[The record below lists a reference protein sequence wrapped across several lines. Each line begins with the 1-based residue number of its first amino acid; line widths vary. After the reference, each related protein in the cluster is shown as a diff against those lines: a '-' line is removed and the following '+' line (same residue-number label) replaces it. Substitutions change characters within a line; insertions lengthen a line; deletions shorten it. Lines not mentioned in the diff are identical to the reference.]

1 MVAGN
6 GDGGKK
12 WEALGE
18 QELLRT
24 GVFTVCERRSRG
36 PDGRVGTFS
45 ILESPDWATVVPYV
59 EGPEGPAF
67 LMVRQYRHGSESV
80 SLEFPG
86 GVIEA
91 GETPMA
97 AAARELAEETGYRA
111 ESLVQVG
118 AVSPNPAFMS
128 NTFNVFLA
136 RGLSRVGGQDLDDN
150 EIVDAVLVPAAEV
163 REKMG
168 MGPYGHALMA
178 SALFFADRIVRK

>member
-6 GDGGKK
+6 GDGGKS
-12 WEALGE
+12 WEEIGRR
-18 QELLRT
+18 ELLRT
-24 GVFTVCERRSRG
+24 GVFTVSERKSRG
-36 PDGRVGTFS
+36 PDGRVGLFQ

-59 EGPEGPAF
+59 EGPEGPSF
-67 LMVRQYRHGSESV
+67 LMVRQYRHGSEAV

-91 GETPMA
+91 GESPLD

-111 ESLVQVG
+111 GSLVQVG

-136 RGLSRVGGQDLDDN
+136 RGLSRAGGQDLDDN
-150 EIVDAVLVPAAEV
+150 EIVDAVLVPVEEV
-163 REKMG
+163 REG
-168 MGPYGHALMA
+168 MGKAPYGHALMA
-178 SALFFADRIVRK
+178 CALFFADRILKS